1 MKNLVTKIALPGAI
15 LAFAMVLF
23 GGTAYAFT
31 KWESTAGNQ
40 HITETKNYIDELAG
54 RIRKLKEQKSSV
66 DTLLANAETEKNRLA
81 TENNTLITEKN
92 RLESELQ
99 AKLGTPDMQQRLIDL
114 QRDITTNS
122 NTINQLNDTINRLT
136 GEKNNLLAGQEN
148 LIRQKEQA
156 KEQETRNAVETAH
169 EADMNAAVEEMRK
182 LKEHAEQTAN
192 DPRHKVD

>member
-66 DTLLANAETEKNRLA
+66 DTLLANAETEKNRL
-81 TENNTLITEKN
+81 
-92 RLESELQ
+92 ESELQ

-136 GEKNNLLAGQEN
+136 GEKNNLLADQEN

-182 LKEHAEQTAN
+182 LKEHAEQIAN

>member
-1 MKNLVTKIALPGAI
+1 MKNLVKKIALPGAI
-15 LAFAMVLF
+15 LAFAMALF

-40 HITETKNYIDELAG
+40 HITETKNYIDELAR
-54 RIRKLKEQKSSV
+54 RIRNLKEQKSAV
-66 DTLLANAETEKNRLA
+66 DKKLADAEVEKNRLA
-81 TENNTLITEKN
+81 TENNTLTTEKS

-122 NTINQLNDTINRLT
+122 DTINQLT
-136 GEKNNLLAGQEN
+136 GEKNNILANQEN
-148 LIRQKEQA
+148 LIRQKEQ
-156 KEQETRNAVETAH
+156 ETRNSVETAH
-169 EADMNAAVEEMRK
+169 DADINKAVEEMRK

-192 DPRHKVD
+192 DPRHRVD

>member
-1 MKNLVTKIALPGAI
+1 MKNLVKKIALPGAI
-15 LAFAMVLF
+15 LAFAMALF

-40 HITETKNYIDELAG
+40 HITETKNYIDELAR
-54 RIRKLKEQKSSV
+54 RIRNLKEQKSAV
-66 DTLLANAETEKNRLA
+66 DKKLADAEVEKNRLA
-81 TENNTLITEKN
+81 TENNTLTTEKS

-122 NTINQLNDTINRLT
+122 DTINQLNNTINQLT
-136 GEKNNLLAGQEN
+136 GEKNNILANQEN
-148 LIRQKEQA
+148 LIRQKEQ
-156 KEQETRNAVETAH
+156 ETRNSVETAH
-169 EADMNAAVEEMRK
+169 DADINKAVEEMRK

-192 DPRHKVD
+192 DPRHRVD

>member
-1 MKNLVTKIALPGAI
+1 MKNLVKKIALPGAI
-15 LAFAMVLF
+15 LAFAMALF

-40 HITETKNYIDELAG
+40 RITETKNYIDELAR
-54 RIRKLKEQKSSV
+54 RIRNLKEQKSAV
-66 DTLLANAETEKNRLA
+66 DKKLADAEVEKNRLA
-81 TENNTLITEKN
+81 TENNTLTTEKS

-122 NTINQLNDTINRLT
+122 DTINQLNNTINQLT
-136 GEKNNLLAGQEN
+136 GEKNNILANQEN
-148 LIRQKEQA
+148 LIRQKEQ
-156 KEQETRNAVETAH
+156 ETRNSVETAH
-169 EADMNAAVEEMRK
+169 DADINKAVEEMRK

-192 DPRHKVD
+192 DPRHRVD